1 MRRFASILISVVLG
15 LVLMLRA
22 VLPALPVYVCTAMG
36 GEHLLAPCC
45 PSDDSHSDDGPVV
58 YSRCCIPEDQPA
70 IDIQRSQPIQVSA
83 LLATPALLTAAQ
95 VLTLPLPVLML
106 RPLTARNG
114 PPPIGP
120 PPSRHK
126 VLRI

>member
-36 GEHLLAPCC
+36 GEHLLTPCC
-45 PSDDSHSDDGPVV
+45 PAAGPHSDDAPVV
-58 YSRCCIPEDQPA
+58 YSRCCIPEDLPA
-70 IDIQRSQPIQVSA
+70 IDIQRGQPLQVSV
-83 LLATPALLTAAQ
+83 LLATPTLGTVMQ
-95 VLTLPLPVLML
+95 VLTLPLPALAL

-120 PPSRHK
+120 PPPRHQI
-126 VLRI
+126 LRI